1 MDHFSCG
8 VHLRNQLKELVFD
21 YMRNTSECNSSNI
34 GMCQADI
41 FRNCGLDWGN
51 YKNARSSQQQFWLV
65 ALLRE
70 LEQENKI
77 QRNKYTKRWYVN
89 SKNPS

>member
-34 GMCQADI
+34 
-41 FRNCGLDWGN
+41 
-51 YKNARSSQQQFWLV
+51 
-65 ALLRE
+65 
-70 LEQENKI
+70 
-77 QRNKYTKRWYVN
+77 
-89 SKNPS
+89 